1 MKKGIDISQH
11 NGSINFNS
19 VKNAGIEF
27 VIIRLG
33 WIGNKNNHT
42 LDIKFEENYKKAK
55 AQGLK
60 IGCYI
65 YSYVENE
72 TAMTSAISWVK
83 EKLKGK
89 TLDYPL
95 FLDVEDSQI
104 SSLSVETLT
113 NLCKQFCNSFSEYVT
128 GIYANKN
135 WFTTKLNVNE
145 LTNYKIWLAEWNGKN
160 MHTANFK
167 VDMWQYTSD
176 GSVSGINGR
185 VDMNYCLNCDEN
197 SEITGQKTN
206 EEIANEVIQNLW
218 GNGDDRKNRLQ
229 QAGYNYKEI
238 QKIVNDILNSGEEE
252 EMKTYQN
259 GSTVEPV
266 YSDTNCT
273 NKIGSL
279 NAWEKCDCLG
289 TFNNRAIVRYKVD
302 NSNNYKIGFV
312 KWLGGVK

>member
-60 IGCYI
+60 IGCYV

-89 TLDYPL
+89 TFDYPL

-104 SSLSVETLT
+104 SSLSIETLT
-113 NLCKQFCNSFSEYVT
+113 NLCKQFCNSFSEYIT

-135 WFTTKLNVNE
+135 WFTTKLNINE
-145 LTNYKIWLAEWNGKN
+145 LTNYKIWLAEWNEKD

-206 EEIANEVIQNLW
+206 EEIAN
-218 GNGDDRKNRLQ
+218 
-229 QAGYNYKEI
+229 
-238 QKIVNDILNSGEEE
+238 DILNSGEEE

-279 NAWEKCDCLG
+279 NAWETCDCFG
-289 TFNNRAIVRYKVD
+289 IFKNRAIVRYKVD